1 MLSDLN
7 HIGLEWLLIFIIS
20 DGGDD
25 RADGKDRVCSE
36 LLSWHRIPVHSLEQ
50 VDQDWN
56 VHAEVLLEILLDY
69 VSDGADELK
78 CHSLQGL
85 VVFGDA
91 SLKNGLEGR
100 KDIARVL
107 EHDILA
113 ANFSLFL
120 IVLIHGHEALAE
132 GKD

>member
-7 HIGLEWLLIFIIS
+7 HIGLKWLLIFIIGNGS
-20 DGGDD
+20 DD
-25 RADGKDRVCSE
+25 RANGKDCVCSE

-85 VVFGDA
+85 MVFGDA
-91 SLKNGLEGR
+91 SLENGLEGR
-100 KDIARVL
+100 EDIARVL
-107 EHDILA
+107 KHDILA
-113 ANFSLFL
+113 AHFGLLL
-120 IVLIHGHEALAE
+120 IVLIYGEKALAE
-132 GKD
+132 GED

>member
-20 DGGDD
+20 NGGDD
-25 RADGKDRVCSE
+25 GADGKDRVCTQ
-36 LLSWHRIPVHSLEQ
+36 LLSRHSISVHGLEQ

-56 VHAEVLLEILLDY
+56 IHTEVLLEILLNY
-69 VSDGADELK
+69 VSNGADELK
-78 CHSLQGL
+78 GHSLQGL

-91 SLKNGLEGR
+91 SLENGLEGR
-100 KDIARVL
+100 EDIARVL

-113 ANFSLFL
+113 ANFSLLL
-120 IVLIHGHEALAE
+120 IVLIHGKEALAE